1 MMHLQREGSEIAQ
14 ASFPLAVLEPPTCG
28 MRTNLPY
35 DFPFIRRIFW
45 LHYGVTGTGT
55 VEVFRRAFVSD
66 AISAVDIERVLES
79 LPRKEVEPEG
89 DE

>member
-1 MMHLQREGSEIAQ
+1 MGDSDNNKESCTSVDWEEVVVRRASEDSGR
-14 ASFPLAVLEPPTCG
+14 ASG
-28 MRTNLPY
+28 
-35 DFPFIRRIFW
+35 I
-45 LHYGVTGTGT
+45 GVSWFFNFDDDAEQ